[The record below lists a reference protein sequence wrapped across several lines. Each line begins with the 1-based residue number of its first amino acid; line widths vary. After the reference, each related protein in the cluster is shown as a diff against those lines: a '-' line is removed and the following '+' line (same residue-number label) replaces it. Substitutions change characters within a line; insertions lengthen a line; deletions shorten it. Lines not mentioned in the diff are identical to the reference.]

1 MRFEIEKYAERIRE
15 SCEQFEVERLDLFG
29 SGARADFDEERSDLD
44 FLVTFDEQT
53 RIGYFDRYFGFLERL
68 QEIFKRK
75 IDLVEEKAIQNPY
88 FKKVVDRERK
98 IVFAR

>member
-1 MRFEIEKYAERIRE
+1 MKFEIGKYAEQIRE

-44 FLVTFDEQT
+44 FLVSFEEQT
-53 RIGYFDRYFGFLERL
+53 KIGYFNRYFGLLERL

-75 IDLVEEKAIQNPY
+75 IDLVEEKAIENPY
-88 FKKVVDRERK
+88 FKRVVEREREV
-98 IVFAR
+98 VFAR